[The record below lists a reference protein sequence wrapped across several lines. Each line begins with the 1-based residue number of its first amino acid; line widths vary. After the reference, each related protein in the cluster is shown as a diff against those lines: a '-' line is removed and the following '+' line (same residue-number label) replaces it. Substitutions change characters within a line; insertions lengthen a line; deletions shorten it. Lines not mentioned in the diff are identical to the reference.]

1 MKTIMTVC
9 GTGLGSSFVVEK
21 NIRGLLGKWGLS
33 DQYQTIH
40 GAVYEV
46 NENDADYFV
55 VAKDL
60 EDIMRG
66 FPNLVILNSIIDEE
80 ELEEKLYKALN
91 GE

>member
-1 MKTIMTVC
+1 M
-9 GTGLGSSFVVEK
+9 
-21 NIRGLLGKWGLS
+21 
-33 DQYQTIH
+33 
-40 GAVYEV
+40 